1 MVLVQWHGLAPE
13 DTSWEDW
20 DSLRAAYNLED
31 EVGFPGEGIDSN
43 TAQSRPKRTHR
54 VPARYRDP
62 A

>member
-1 MVLVQWHGLAPE
+1 METNRGFPNILNEQRKM
-13 DTSWEDW
+13 

-54 VPARYRDP
+54 VPARYCDP